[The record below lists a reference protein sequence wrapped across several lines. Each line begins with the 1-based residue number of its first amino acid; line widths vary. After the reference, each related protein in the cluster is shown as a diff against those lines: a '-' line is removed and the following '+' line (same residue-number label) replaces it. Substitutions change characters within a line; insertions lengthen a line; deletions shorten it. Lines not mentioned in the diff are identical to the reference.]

1 MGRRGGRKRKNQV
14 QQNGPYN
21 RCSYLGPKNYWQS
34 SDLNTATYWYYV
46 NVITQIAMTRFRW
59 LNLPATCDERFLEWT
74 LCYEGVA
81 TIAFPKKAPGN
92 FFTTQAVTEGPINIY
107 DTPTKW
113 RSFGNNGWNF
123 FCNNS
128 NGVLVYDNVTRYPVM
143 EGIHL
148 YANELTHIR
157 MTKRMNRMHQQIPW
171 ILKGPQEKRQDMANL
186 YKQVAGGEPA
196 ILATDGIEAIDYEA
210 LQTGVPYLGEELAQ
224 DEINVWNRIYT
235 MLGIENNLFKAERQ
249 TEDEIRAQKSPTALV
264 LLSSLDERRKAA
276 NKLNE
281 RFGRYLQEPV
291 QVVMRQD
298 NESENWNF
306 AHNTQA
312 QIRAVKA

>member
-1 MGRRGGRKRKNQV
+1 MSRRGGKKRNAQKRNDFR
-14 QQNGPYN
+14 NGCIP
-21 RCSYLGPKNYWQS
+21 RRTGMYWQS
-34 SDLNTATYWYYV
+34 ADLNEQTYWYYV
-46 NVITQIAMTRFRW
+46 NVITQIAMSRFRW
-59 LNLPATCDERFLEWT
+59 LNLPSTCDERFLEWT

-81 TIAFPKKAPGN
+81 TIAFPKKMQGT
-92 FFTTQAVTEGPINIY
+92 FFSTQAVTEGPINVY
-107 DTPTKW
+107 DNPTKW

-123 FCNNS
+123 YCDNT
-128 NGVLVYDNVTRYPVM
+128 NGVLVYDNVTRYPIM

-157 MTKRMNRMHQQIPW
+157 ITKRMNRMHQQIPW
-171 ILKGPQEKRQDMANL
+171 ILKGPQEKKQDMANL

-196 ILATDGIEAIDYEA
+196 ILATNGIESIDYEA
-210 LQTGVPYLGEELAQ
+210 LQTGVAYLGEELAQ

-264 LLSSLDERRKAA
+264 LLASLNERRKAA
-276 NKLNE
+276 DKINK
-281 RFGRYLQEPV
+281 RFGKYLKNPIK
-291 QVVMRQD
+291 VVLRQD

-306 AHNTQA
+306 EHNIQA
-312 QIRAVKA
+312 QLRAVN